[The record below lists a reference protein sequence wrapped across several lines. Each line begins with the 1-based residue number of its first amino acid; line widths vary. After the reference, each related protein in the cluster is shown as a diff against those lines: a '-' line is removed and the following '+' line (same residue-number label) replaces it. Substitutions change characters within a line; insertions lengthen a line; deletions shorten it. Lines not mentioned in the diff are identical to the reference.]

1 MSNQQFVRTTATG
14 RAVCRPVGL
23 PTPRY
28 GTRPCA
34 TWRGRGAASRRIG
47 MDFVAAPGTAGL
59 ANARRGKARDGVSRA
74 SRKTGIKLN
83 RRHGDED

>member
-1 MSNQQFVRTTATG
+1 
-14 RAVCRPVGL
+14 
-23 PTPRY
+23 
-28 GTRPCA
+28 
-34 TWRGRGAASRRIG
+34 

-74 SRKTGIKLN
+74 SVNPGINPN